1 MALPA
6 ICEPCGSRGRAG
18 TQAHEWVTVRGESWT
33 EWRIGHGGAQV
44 STCLTFMPTCF
55 ASAAFSFGRGLW
67 IIVVR
72 LKPVEQDVDLRAA
85 SRLLI
90 GVGARRRPVFLTCGC
105 AALLCVSQPPVTE
118 AVVAELLP
126 ELLLLCHQSS
136 ALAASGRVGKRSH
149 SLLPH
154 AGRTKPRR

>member
-1 MALPA
+1 MGDGPWRELDRVADWARRRTGLHLLDIHA
-6 ICEPCGSRGRAG
+6 DLLCQRRLLFWRG
-18 TQAHEWVTVRGESWT
+18 V
-33 EWRIGHGGAQV
+33 
-44 STCLTFMPTCF
+44 
-55 ASAAFSFGRGLW
+55 W
-67 IIVVR
+67 IIIVR
-72 LKPVEQDVDLRAA
+72 LKPVEQDVDLRVAP
-85 SRLLI
+85 RLLI

-105 AALLCVSQPPVTE
+105 AALLCVSQPLVTE

-126 ELLLLCHQSS
+126 ELLLMCHQS